1 MAAQAAVR
9 RSDALPGFCEVTDAV
24 QAMASA
30 GIEARG
36 AIFTKSEVVD
46 FILDLAGYTPDKPLH
61 QLRLLEPSFGGGDF
75 LLKAIDRLL
84 IAWRSSHQ
92 TSADYTEL
100 KGSVRAVEIH
110 ELTFTS
116 TQARLI
122 AKLVGSGFSSQEAA
136 ELASNWLIQDDFL
149 LTPLQE
155 AFDFVIGNPPY
166 VRQELIPDALMAEYR
181 ARYKTIYDR
190 ADIYVPFIERSL
202 TLLTNGGQLGF
213 ICADRWMKNRYGGPL
228 RALVAKSYRLKAFV
242 DMVDTPAFHSDVIAY
257 PAIIVISKEKPGPTR
272 IAHRPEIEQA
282 TLADLARA
290 LVTPA
295 VEKHPDVKELIG
307 IAVGAE
313 PWILESSDQLAL
325 VRRLERDFPAL
336 EEAGCKVGIGVATG
350 ADSAFIGPLDALDV
364 EDDRKLPL
372 AMTRDIVSG
381 SVKWRGFGV
390 VNPFTD
396 NGPLVNLD
404 HYPRLKRHLEARKDE
419 IAGRHVALKAPANWY
434 RTIDRITPSLT
445 YKPKL
450 LIPDIKGEAN
460 IVFEPGNLYPHH
472 NLYFITSE
480 GWDLRALQAVLL
492 SGIARLFIA
501 VYSTKMR
508 GGYLRFQAQYLRRIR
523 VPMWTDVPPS
533 LQQELVRAAIEKD
546 TAACNQAVFALYN
559 LTQEERAALG
569 GER

>member
-1 MAAQAAVR
+1 M
-9 RSDALPGFCEVTDAV
+9 
-24 QAMASA
+24 
-30 GIEARG
+30 
-36 AIFTKSEVVD
+36 
-46 FILDLAGYTPDKPLH
+46 
-61 QLRLLEPSFGGGDF
+61 
-75 LLKAIDRLL
+75 
-84 IAWRSSHQ
+84 
-92 TSADYTEL
+92 
-100 KGSVRAVEIH
+100 
-110 ELTFTS
+110 
-116 TQARLI
+116 
-122 AKLVGSGFSSQEAA
+122 
-136 ELASNWLIQDDFL
+136 
-149 LTPLQE
+149 
-155 AFDFVIGNPPY
+155 
-166 VRQELIPDALMAEYR
+166 
-181 ARYKTIYDR
+181 
-190 ADIYVPFIERSL
+190 
-202 TLLTNGGQLGF
+202 
-213 ICADRWMKNRYGGPL
+213 
-228 RALVAKSYRLKAFV
+228 
-242 DMVDTPAFHSDVIAY
+242 
-257 PAIIVISKEKPGPTR
+257 
-272 IAHRPEIEQA
+272 
-282 TLADLARA
+282 
-290 LVTPA
+290 
-295 VEKHPDVKELIG
+295 
-307 IAVGAE
+307 
-313 PWILESSDQLAL
+313 
-325 VRRLERDFPAL
+325 
-336 EEAGCKVGIGVATG
+336 
-350 ADSAFIGPLDALDV
+350 
-364 EDDRKLPL
+364 
-372 AMTRDIVSG
+372 
-381 SVKWRGFGV
+381 KWRGFGV

-569 GER
+569 GNGD